1 MMNAI
6 SLFSGAMGLDLGI
19 ERAGFTIRVCVEM
32 DKWAVQTIKANTKIP
47 VIDRDINTVTTDEIL
62 QTAGINKDEVT
73 LVVGGPPCQAFSTA
87 GKQRGLADFRG
98 NVILQYLRVVSDIRP
113 PYFILEN
120 VRGLL
125 SAKLN
130 YVPLDYLEYD
140 SIRSIKGSV
149 LQFITNEFKKLGY
162 GISYALLD
170 SANYGVPERRE
181 RVVVIG
187 HLGERIP
194 IPSPTHTKEG
204 GYGTSIWNTLRDAIG
219 DLEEREDLHYIP
231 LRPKSIPYMQLLRE
245 GQNWRDLPSEVARE
259 AMGKAYEL
267 SGGKTGFFRRLRFDE
282 PSPTLVTSPT
292 MPATLLCHPTKLRP
306 LSIEEYA
313 RIQMFPDDWKFQGRI
328 ETIYKQIGNAVP
340 VGLGYAIGH
349 QVMEYINGR
358 INMHEEAQN
367 RVPYSRYK
375 NTMDDEFTR
384 LFDERRERTDNENE
398 ISMSELI
405 TKVEGYVRDNISQF
419 HEARINKLKTL
430 KLEDLLKKKNPYM
443 YKAKNINAADTLVR
457 SLASAFMSSAEET
470 MFGDWLEGLA
480 IFVASEVYG
489 GRKSAADGIDLEMD
503 KDGYHYVVSIKSGPK
518 WSNSTSLRKQM
529 EHFRKAVK
537 VYHTSGNRIP
547 CIAIEGCC
555 YGREHS
561 ENDTRT
567 KICGQEFWLFISG
580 SNTLYKDIIEPLGTD
595 AKAKNDAYQQEYDAM
610 ITKFILQFA
619 EKYCVD
625 GAFMWDKILEFN
637 SGIHYPK
644 VKKTDK

>member
-1 MMNAI
+1 MNAI

-19 ERAGFTIRVCVEM
+19 ERAGFHIRVCVEM
-32 DKWAVQTIKANTKIP
+32 DKWAVETIRANTDIP

-62 QTAGINKDEVT
+62 ATAGLTRDEVT

-98 NVILQYLRVVSDIRP
+98 NVIIQYLRVVSEIHP
-113 PYFILEN
+113 PYFIMEN

-140 SIRSIKGSV
+140 TIKSVKGSV
-149 LQFITNEFKKLGY
+149 LQFVTNESKKLGY
-162 GISYALLD
+162 KISYALLD

-181 RVVVIG
+181 RVVIIG

-194 IPSPTHTKEG
+194 IPSPTHTKDG
-204 GYGTSIWNTLRDAIG
+204 GYGTARWITLRDVIG
-219 DLEEREDLHYIP
+219 DLEHSDNLHYIP
-231 LRPKSIPYMQLLRE
+231 LRPKSLPYMQMLHE
-245 GQNWRDLPSEVARE
+245 GQNWRDLPPEIARE
-259 AMGKAYEL
+259 AMGKAYDL
-267 SGGKTGFFRRLRFDE
+267 AGGKTGFLRRLTFDE

-292 MPATLLCHPTKLRP
+292 MPATQLCHPTQLRP

-313 RIQMFPDDWKFQGRI
+313 RIQQFPDDWIFQGRI

-340 VGLGYAIGH
+340 VGLGYAVGH
-349 QVMEYINGR
+349 QVMEHIMGR
-358 INMHEEAQN
+358 LNMREEAQN
-367 RVPYSRYK
+367 RIPYSRYK
-375 NTMDDEFTR
+375 NTIDDEFSR
-384 LFDERRERTDNENE
+384 VFDERKERNDNENE

-405 TKVEGYVRDNISQF
+405 KKVEQYVRENISQF

-529 EHFRKAVK
+529 EHFRKAIK
-537 VYHTSGNRIP
+537 VYHTSGNKIP
-547 CIAIEGCC
+547 CLAIEGCC

-580 SNTLYKDIIEPLGTD
+580 SNTLYTDIIEPLGTD

-610 ITKFILQFA
+610 ITKFIIQFA
-619 EKYCVD
+619 GKYCDED
-625 GAFMWDKILEFN
+625 GNIMWEKILEFN

-644 VKKTDK
+644 VKVES